1 MELQQATRK
10 RAKIR
15 ALLQGSSGSGKT
27 YSSLL
32 LAYGLCNDYSKIA
45 IIDSENHSAD
55 LYSHLGSYNTL
66 GIEAP
71 FTPEKYIEAIKLC
84 EKSGIEVLIIDS
96 LSHEWDGA
104 GGILDIHGS
113 MPGNSFTNWNKVGK
127 IHDAFVQAILQSPCH
142 IIATVR
148 SKQDYVLTDKGG
160 KQVPEKVG
168 LKAIQRDGVDY
179 EFTLVFELDI
189 KQHATATKD
198 RTSLFID
205 KPAVKLSMK
214 EGKILSEWCNQG
226 YDSFEESK
234 QFSEKIKSINSVPEL
249 RTLYLNNPK
258 HKNSHNDEFIAQKEQ
273 IEIGRA
279 KEMYNNLNTQKNGTN
294 LNII

>member
-1 MELQQATRK
+1 MKLQQATRK

-32 LAYGLCNDYSKIA
+32 LAHGLIDDWTKIA
-45 IIDSENHSAD
+45 VIDSENHSAD
-55 LYSHLGSYNTL
+55 LYSHLGSYQTL
-66 GIEAP
+66 SIEAP

-96 LSHEWDGA
+96 LTHEWDGT

-113 MPGNSFTNWNKVGK
+113 MPGNSFTNWNRVGK
-127 IHDAFVQAILQSPCH
+127 LHDSFVQTILQSPCH

-168 LKAIQRDGVDY
+168 LKSVQRDGLDY
-179 EFTLVFELDI
+179 EFTVVFELDI
-189 KQHATATKD
+189 KQHATASKD
-198 RTSLFID
+198 RTSLFIN
-205 KPAVKLSMK
+205 KAPFIISN
-214 EGKILSEWCNQG
+214 KIGEMLLKWCNEGDDPQQ
-226 YDSFEESK
+226 DAEN
-234 QFSEKIKSINSVPEL
+234 FSDKIRKCKSIKDLEQ
-249 RTLYLNNPK
+249 LYRDYPIYQ
-258 HKNSHNDEFIAQKEQ
+258 NSHKTEFVTRKKVLHAEEQ
-273 IEIGRA
+273 ERLF
-279 KEMYNNLNTQKNGTN
+279 NHVTRL
-294 LNII
+294 